1 MHRPSSRN
9 VVAAL
14 SRRASRT
21 GLRAAMLGA
30 IAFALPTH
38 ILAQGAHATAP
49 QATAPVVAEAPFLKE
64 NEAAMIKMM
73 NDIRSSRQAISTA
86 TAEASAGR
94 PLSGR
99 HVFTRRKANRQ
110 EITDGF

>member
-1 MHRPSSRN
+1 
-9 VVAAL
+9 
-14 SRRASRT
+14 
-21 GLRAAMLGA
+21 
-30 IAFALPTH
+30 
-38 ILAQGAHATAP
+38 
-49 QATAPVVAEAPFLKE
+49 
-64 NEAAMIKMM
+64 MIKMM